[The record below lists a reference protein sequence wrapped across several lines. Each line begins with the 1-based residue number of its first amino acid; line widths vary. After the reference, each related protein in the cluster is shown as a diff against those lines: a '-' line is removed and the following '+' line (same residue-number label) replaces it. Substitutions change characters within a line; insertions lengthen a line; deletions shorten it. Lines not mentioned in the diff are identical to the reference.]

1 MTLCRHVGVCGEYDV
16 LKFIIRRVLLMIPIL
31 FGVSLVTFI
40 IVRFIPGDPV
50 MVLLGADRRSTPE
63 QIENIRRAY
72 GLDQSYVVQYLK
84 WLQHV
89 LSGDLGKSLRTGRPL
104 TQELGLRLPVTAQL
118 TIFAAVLGTIPAVIA
133 GTAAAIKR
141 NTPLDYAATV
151 TSLIGI
157 SLPNFFLATLLVLL
171 FSFKLKWLPNVGWR
185 SFFDDPV
192 MNLKLMILPSLSLA
206 LPLMAI
212 LMRFT
217 RSAVLE
223 TLNQDYVRTARAKGL
238 KPSKVV
244 RKHVLPNAGIPV
256 LTVIGIQVA
265 SLLGGAV
272 IVEQIFALPGVGRYI
287 YEAIQNRD
295 YPVVQSVTLVL
306 ATIFVT
312 VSLVVDILYA
322 FLDPRLRHS

>member
-1 MTLCRHVGVCGEYDV
+1 M

-31 FGVSLVTFI
+31 LGVSLVTFI
-40 IVRFIPGDPV
+40 IIRFIPGDPV

-63 QIENIRRAY
+63 QIENIRNAY
-72 GLDQSYVVQYLK
+72 GLNQSYPVQYLK

-89 LSGDLGKSLRTGRPL
+89 VTGDLGESLRTGRPL

-118 TIFAAVLGTIPAVIA
+118 TLFAAFLGLIPAIIA
-133 GTAAAIKR
+133 GTAAAIRR
-141 NTPLDYAATV
+141 NSKLDYFTTI

-171 FSFKLKWLPNVGWR
+171 FSFNLKWLPNVGYR
-185 SFFDDPV
+185 SFFDDPW

-206 LPLMAI
+206 LPFMAVV
-212 LMRFT
+212 MRFT
-217 RSAVLE
+217 RSSVLE

-238 KPSKVV
+238 RQWNVV
-244 RKHVLPNAGIPV
+244 FRHVLPNAGIPV
-256 LTVIGIQVA
+256 LTVAGIQVA

-306 ATIFVT
+306 ATIFVV
-312 VSLVVDILYA
+312 VSLIVDILYA
-322 FLDPRLRHS
+322 VLDPRLRTR

>member
-1 MTLCRHVGVCGEYDV
+1 M

-31 FGVSLVTFI
+31 LGVSLVTFI

-89 LSGDLGKSLRTGRPL
+89 ITGDLGKSLRTGRPL

-118 TIFAAVLGTIPAVIA
+118 TIFAAVLGTIPAIIA
-133 GTAAAIKR
+133 GTAAAIRR
-141 NTPLDYAATV
+141 NSKLDYFTTV
-151 TSLIGI
+151 ASLVGI

-171 FSFKLKWLPNVGWR
+171 FSFKLKWLPNVGYR
-185 SFFDDPV
+185 SFFDDPA

-206 LPLMAI
+206 LPFMAV

-217 RSAVLE
+217 RSSVLE

-238 KPSKVV
+238 RQTRVV
-244 RKHVLPNAGIPV
+244 MRHVLPNAGIPV
-256 LTVIGIQVA
+256 LTVAGIQVA

-306 ATIFVT
+306 AAIFVM
-312 VSLVVDILYA
+312 VSLIVDILYA
-322 FLDPRLRHS
+322 VLDPRLRAR

>member
-1 MTLCRHVGVCGEYDV
+1 MTIESAGGDGGENNV

-31 FGVSLVTFI
+31 LGVSLITFI

-89 LSGDLGKSLRTGRPL
+89 VTGDLGKSLRTGRPL

-118 TIFAAVLGTIPAVIA
+118 TIFAAVLGMVPAILA
-133 GTAAAIKR
+133 GTMAAIRR
-141 NTPLDYAATV
+141 NSKLDYLTTMV
-151 TSLIGI
+151 SLVGI

-171 FSFKLKWLPNVGWR
+171 FSFKLKWLPNVGYR
-185 SFFDDPV
+185 SFFDDPTL
-192 MNLKLMILPSLSLA
+192 NLKLMILPALSLA
-206 LPLMAI
+206 LPFMSVM
-212 LMRFT
+212 MRYT
-217 RSAVLE
+217 RSSVLE
-223 TLNQDYVRTARAKGL
+223 VLNQDFVRTARAKGIRQN
-238 KPSKVV
+238 KVV
-244 RKHVLPNAGIPV
+244 MRHVLPNAGIPV
-256 LTVIGIQVA
+256 ITVAGIQVA

-295 YPVVQSVTLVL
+295 YPVVQGVTLVL
-306 ATIFVT
+306 ATIFVL
-312 VSLVVDILYA
+312 VSLIVDILYA
-322 FLDPRLRHS
+322 LLDPRMRHR

>member
-1 MTLCRHVGVCGEYDV
+1 M

-31 FGVSLVTFI
+31 FGVSLITFI

-72 GLDQSYVVQYLK
+72 GLDQSYVVQYFK

-89 LSGDLGKSLRTGRPL
+89 LTGDLGKSLRTGRPL

-118 TIFAAVLGTIPAVIA
+118 TIFAAILGTIPAVIA

-141 NTPLDYAATV
+141 NSPLDYATTV

-192 MNLKLMILPSLSLA
+192 LNLKLMILPSLSLA

-256 LTVIGIQVA
+256 LTVVGIQVA

-312 VSLVVDILYA
+312 VSLIVDILYA

>member
-1 MTLCRHVGVCGEYDV
+1 M

-31 FGVSLVTFI
+31 LGVSLVTFI

-50 MVLLGADRRSTPE
+50 MVLLGADRRSSPE

-72 GLDQSYVVQYLK
+72 GLDQSYAVQYFR

-89 LSGDLGKSLRTGRPL
+89 VTGDLGQSLRTGRPL

-118 TIFAAVLGTIPAVIA
+118 TLFAAILGTIPAIIA
-133 GTAAAIKR
+133 GTAAAIRR
-141 NTPLDYAATV
+141 NSKLDYFTTV
-151 TSLIGI
+151 ASLVGI
-157 SLPNFFLATLLVLL
+157 SVPNFFLATLLVLL
-171 FSFKLKWLPNVGWR
+171 FSFQLKWLPNVGYR

-192 MNLKLMILPSLSLA
+192 MNLKLMILPALSLA
-206 LPLMAI
+206 LPFMAV

-217 RSAVLE
+217 RSSVLE

-238 KPSKVV
+238 RQTNVIF
-244 RKHVLPNAGIPV
+244 RHVLPNAGIPV
-256 LTVIGIQVA
+256 LTVAGIQVA
-265 SLLGGAV
+265 GLLGGTV

-306 ATIFVT
+306 ATIFVL
-312 VSLVVDILYA
+312 VSLLVDILYA
-322 FLDPRLRHS
+322 VLDPRLRTR

>member
-1 MTLCRHVGVCGEYDV
+1 M

-31 FGVSLVTFI
+31 FGVSLITFI

-72 GLDQSYVVQYLK
+72 GLDQSYVVQYFK

-89 LSGDLGKSLRTGRPL
+89 LTGDLGKSLRTGRPL

-118 TIFAAVLGTIPAVIA
+118 TIFAAILGTIPAVIA

-141 NTPLDYAATV
+141 NSPLDYATTV

-192 MNLKLMILPSLSLA
+192 LNLKLMILPSLSLA

-256 LTVIGIQVA
+256 LTVVGIQVA